1 MHYYSIE
8 FADNGD
14 PYAPLTERQL
24 TAGAQ
29 VVEALATHGV
39 FPLQAA
45 NRPSQQGL
53 AVHHMGRIAWD
64 GHTSISRDFPWV
76 PPTPCQVL
84 TSTAQIS
91 RTGSLEQYLPHIPT
105 AISESSQPRPDRCLI
120 DF

>member
-8 FADNGD
+8 FADSGD
-14 PYAPLTERQL
+14 PNAPLTERQL

-53 AVHHMGRIAWD
+53 AVYHMGRIAWE

-91 RTGSLEQYLPHIPT
+91 PNCFSR
-105 AISESSQPRPDRCLI
+105 AIFATYSYRNGGGLSGAT
-120 DF
+120 